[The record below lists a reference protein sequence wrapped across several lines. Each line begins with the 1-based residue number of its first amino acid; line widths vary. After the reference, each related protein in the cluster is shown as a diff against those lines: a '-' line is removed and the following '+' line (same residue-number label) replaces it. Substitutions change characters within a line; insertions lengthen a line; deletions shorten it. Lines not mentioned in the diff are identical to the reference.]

1 MNLKYAFLMISGA
14 ILSFTRKGVSRSI
27 LLRLRTFNSNS
38 YGQAMVEYVITT
50 CVLIAMVAI
59 MAVFLY
65 TFKENGGR
73 ILDLAAS
80 EYP

>member
-1 MNLKYAFLMISGA
+1 MI
-14 ILSFTRKGVSRSI
+14 
-27 LLRLRTFNSNS
+27 
-38 YGQAMVEYVITT
+38 EYMALAVMLVIT
-50 CVLIAMVAI
+50 ASI

-65 TFKENGGR
+65 AFRENSGR